1 MFEKGQLFV
10 IIFVSIFGFS
20 CKKDE
25 GTKKQLVI
33 PTVYNSSL
41 FQINTTKETSIL
53 NQIEAVVGEIEKCQ
67 SPARTTTYPTLLNL
81 YNIENPILTQIGSAE
96 FDGKIQS
103 PNGWL
108 YKASLASGKSYSPID
123 SNGNGGVYGGY
134 LFDENGLD
142 MAELVEKTMFGSVI
156 YKHGTDLMA
165 GTITTAT
172 VDQLIA
178 ILGSNPGF
186 PNTSSSKVPKPDVFM
201 AKYVARRDKNDGSG
215 FYSQLK
221 TNFFKLQAAVQGGS
235 DFYKERDEAI
245 VAIRQV
251 WEKAMAAT
259 VVNYCKTVQ
268 STLSNT
274 NLTEAQKA
282 SALHSLTEAIGFT
295 YGLKGVAT
303 GRKVISDDQIK
314 QLLVLFNYSET
325 GKSTCYRFAL
335 QPEKELPKLEQAV
348 SLIKSIYG
356 FTDQE
361 ISDFSKNWINEQGR

>member
-10 IIFVSIFGFS
+10 LIFISIFGFS
-20 CKKDE
+20 CEKDE
-25 GTKKQLVI
+25 ESKKQLVI
-33 PTVYNSSL
+33 PTVYNSSG
-41 FQINTTKETSIL
+41 FQFNTTREAAVL
-53 NQIEAVVGEIEKCQ
+53 NQIEAVVGEIERCKTQ
-67 SPARTTTYPTLLNL
+67 GNTTTYPTLLNL
-81 YNIENPILTQIGSAE
+81 YNIENPILTQIGSAG

-134 LFDENGLD
+134 LFDEAGLD
-142 MAELVEKTMFGSVI
+142 MAELVEKTMFGSVM

-165 GTITTAT
+165 GTATTAT

-201 AKYVARRDKNDGSG
+201 AKYVARRDKNDGTG

-221 TNFFKLQAAVQGGS
+221 TNFIKLQAAVQGGS

-295 YGLKGVAT
+295 YGLKGIAT

-314 QLLVLFNYSET
+314 QLLVLFNYTET